1 MKSGIYLSFAALLI
15 AFSIG
20 MGSCRKNKVKGCTDT
35 NATNYSVDAEEDN
48 GTCEYE
54 RDKFLGNWDGTKN
67 CVLNPLDST
76 TVISITR
83 DAANIKGIIL
93 NDFPDDGLK
102 ANAVVNNSDPDK
114 FVIPSQ
120 TIVNDLDQYSLSGD
134 GVVYQNTMV
143 INFLRIYDV
152 STIDTCGMGLDKI
165 Q

>member
-1 MKSGIYLSFAALLI
+1 MKFRVFLSSAAVLI
-15 AFSIG
+15 AFSIS

-35 NATNYSVDAEEDN
+35 NAINYSVDAEEDN

-54 RDKFLGNWDGTKN
+54 RDKFLGNWDGIKN
-67 CVLNPLDST
+67 CILNPLDSF
-76 TVISITR
+76 TVISISP
-83 DAANIKGIIL
+83 AADNIKGVVL

-152 STIDTCGMGLDKI
+152 STIDTCGMGLDKL